1 MSSSA
6 VQWRRW
12 RITLVTAVVAA
23 WCAAGTFAQVSERKP
38 AADTLSSRLSDQ
50 EYWRLIEEF
59 SEPNGYFQ
67 SDNLVSNERPFQT
80 VVPALRLLKKGG
92 AYLGVAPDQNFTYII
107 ALEPKIAFITDIRR
121 GNLLEQLMYKAVI
134 ELSADRA
141 EFLSRLFSK
150 KRPEGLGPQSTAVQL
165 FDAFDRVLTSEE
177 LYNQNFQA
185 ISDHLTKKHGFA
197 LSADDLN
204 LLGRIYFNFYWF
216 GPAITYDSSSGG
228 RGSNRPSY
236 EELQTATDLDG
247 RNRAYLATEENFKI
261 LKTFEEKNLL
271 VPVVGDFAGTK
282 ALRSVGKYL
291 ADHGATVSAW
301 YVSNVEQYLFQN
313 SVWQAYYA
321 NVAMMPLD
329 DDTVFIRSA
338 SQNTVLD
345 PIKALLKDVGEGRI
359 RVYRDITVRGSIR

>member
-1 MSSSA
+1 
-6 VQWRRW
+6 
-12 RITLVTAVVAA
+12 
-23 WCAAGTFAQVSERKP
+23 
-38 AADTLSSRLSDQ
+38 
-50 EYWRLIEEF
+50 
-59 SEPNGYFQ
+59 
-67 SDNLVSNERPFQT
+67 

-92 AYLGVAPDQNFTYII
+92 AYLGVAPDQNFTYIV

-121 GNLLEQLMYKAVI
+121 GNLLEHMMYKAVI

-165 FDAFDRVLTSEE
+165 FDAFDRVVTSEE
-177 LYNQNFQA
+177 LYNQNLQA
-185 ISDHLTKKHGFA
+185 ITGHLTKKHGFG
-197 LSADDLN
+197 LSADDLD

-216 GPAITYDSSSGG
+216 GPGITYDSSSGG
-228 RGSNRPSY
+228 RGSSRPSF
-236 EELQTATDLDG
+236 EELQMATDLDG
-247 RNRAYLATEENFKI
+247 RNRAYLGSEENFRI
-261 LKTFEEKNLL
+261 LKTFEERNLL
-271 VPVVGDFAGTK
+271 VPVVGDFAGSK

-291 ADHGATVSAW
+291 ADHGAIVSAW

-313 SVWQAYYA
+313 NVWQAYYA
-321 NVAMMPLD
+321 NVATMPLD

-359 RVYRDITVRGSIR
+359 RAYRDITVRGSIR

>member
-1 MSSSA
+1 M
-6 VQWRRW
+6 
-12 RITLVTAVVAA
+12 
-23 WCAAGTFAQVSERKP
+23 
-38 AADTLSSRLSDQ
+38 
-50 EYWRLIEEF
+50 
-59 SEPNGYFQ
+59 
-67 SDNLVSNERPFQT
+67 
-80 VVPALRLLKKGG
+80 
-92 AYLGVAPDQNFTYII
+92 
-107 ALEPKIAFITDIRR
+107 
-121 GNLLEQLMYKAVI
+121 MYKAVI

-150 KRPEGLGPQSTAVQL
+150 KRPEGLGAQSSAVEL
-165 FDAFDRVLTSEE
+165 FDAYYRVLTSEE

-185 ISDHLTKKHGFA
+185 IADHLTKKHGFG

-204 LLGRIYFNFYWF
+204 LLGKIYSNFYWY
-216 GPAITYDSSSGG
+216 GPGLTYDSSSGG
-228 RGSNRPSY
+228 KGSNRPSY

-247 RNRAYLATEENFKI
+247 RYRSYLASEQNFKI
-261 LKTFEEKNLL
+261 LKAFEEKNLL
-271 VPVVGDFAGTK
+271 VPVVGDFAGPK

-313 SVWQAYYA
+313 NVWQAYYA
-321 NVAMMPLD
+321 NVATMPLD

-359 RVYRDITVRGSIR
+359 RAYRDITVRGTIR